1 MKSRRR
7 SLLAAAA
14 VLLTGGGLRLGIEQ
28 AMTEDFR
35 AQGLL
40 SEPLEIGMREKLG
53 QNSSAV
59 ALAGLRTLVATF
71 THLKVTESFSYQKWP
86 ELEKAINT
94 TVQLAPRGT
103 YYWDIGGW
111 HIGINA
117 SAWYRHE
124 SGLPPLRARA
134 EARRWVEKGRE
145 FFERGLRNNPDDWRL
160 AAALGNLCSD
170 PYRFPDDSRAAAAY
184 ARAVATGQAPLYVR
198 RARLIADARAAEDPA
213 GTLAEIHGLLAEQAN
228 RVPTLLCLAY
238 ALECRLQPP
247 ADPAARALE
256 IFGSE
261 EKALRNLGGYFLN
274 LHERLPMNGVE
285 TAVRLLEHRR
295 QIPPEDPRS
304 FIFKREQLPA
314 DPAPFR

>member
-1 MKSRRR
+1 MSPRRR
-7 SLLAAAA
+7 PLLAAAF
-14 VLLTGGGLRLGIEQ
+14 VLLASGGLRLGFEEGL
-28 AMTEDFR
+28 TESFR
-35 AQGLL
+35 RDGLL
-40 SEPLEIGMREKLG
+40 DRPLEIGLREKIG

-71 THLKVTESFSYQKWP
+71 THLQATDDFYATRWTD
-86 ELEKAINT
+86 LAKAMDT
-94 TVQLAPRGT
+94 TVQLAPRAS

-198 RARLIADARAAEDPA
+198 RARLIADARASEDPA
-213 GTLAEIHGLLAEQAN
+213 GTLAEIHGLLAEQVN

-247 ADPAARALE
+247 ADPVARALE
-256 IFGSE
+256 IFGGE

>member
-1 MKSRRR
+1 MKPRCRPLFAAAFV
-7 SLLAAAA
+7 LLAA
-14 VLLTGGGLRLGIEQ
+14 GGLRLGFEQ
-28 AMTEDFR
+28 ALTESFR
-35 AQGLL
+35 RDGLL
-40 SEPLEIGMREKLG
+40 DRPLEIGLREKIG

-71 THLKVTESFSYQKWP
+71 THLQATDDFYATRWTD
-86 ELEKAINT
+86 LAKAMDT
-94 TVQLAPRGT
+94 TVQLAPRAS

-184 ARAVATGQAPLYVR
+184 AQAVSTGKAPLHVH
-198 RARLIADARAAEDPA
+198 RARLIADARTAGDPA
-213 GTLAEIHGLLAEQAN
+213 KTLNEIHHLLAEPRN

-247 ADPAARALE
+247 ADPTARALE
-256 IFGSE
+256 IFGNE

-274 LHERLPMNGVE
+274 VHERLPMNGVE
-285 TAVRLLEHRR
+285 TAVRMLEHRLR
-295 QIPPEDPRS
+295 IPADDSRS
-304 FIFKREQLPA
+304 FIFKRDQLPPRP
-314 DPAPFR
+314 DELR

>member
-1 MKSRRR
+1 MKPRLRPTLAAALV
-7 SLLAAAA
+7 LLAA
-14 VLLTGGGLRLGIEQ
+14 GGLRLGFEQ
-28 AMTEDFR
+28 RLTESFR
-35 AQGLL
+35 RDGLL
-40 SEPLEIGMREKLG
+40 DRPLEIGLREKIG

-71 THLKVTESFSYQKWP
+71 THLQATDDFYATRWTD
-86 ELEKAINT
+86 LAKAMDT
-94 TVQLAPRGT
+94 TVQLAPRAS

-145 FFERGLRNNPDDWRL
+145 FFERGIRNNPDDWRL
-160 AAALGNLCSD
+160 SAALGNLCSD
-170 PYRFPDDSRAAAAY
+170 PYRFPDDDRAAAAY
-184 ARAVATGQAPLYVR
+184 ARAVATGQAPLYVQ
-198 RARLIADARAAEDPA
+198 RARLIADARAAKDPA
-213 GTLAEIHGLLAEQAN
+213 KTLAEIRQLLTHPPN

-247 ADPAARALE
+247 ADPTARALE
-256 IFGSE
+256 IFGNE

-274 LHERLPMNGVE
+274 VHERLPMHGVE
-285 TAVRLLEHRR
+285 TAVRVLEHRR
-295 QIPPEDPRS
+295 DIAPDDPRS
-304 FIFKREQLPA
+304 FIFKRDQLPPRP
-314 DPAPFR
+314 DELR

>member
-1 MKSRRR
+1 MMARPRP
-7 SLLAAAA
+7 LLAAAI
-14 VLLTGGGLRLGIEQ
+14 VLLATGGLRLGFEERL
-28 AMTEDFR
+28 TESFR
-35 AQGLL
+35 RDGLL
-40 SEPLEIGMREKLG
+40 DRPLDIGLREKIG

-71 THLKVTESFSYQKWP
+71 THLQATDDFYATRWTD
-86 ELEKAINT
+86 LAKAMDA
-94 TVQLAPRGT
+94 TVQLAPRAS

-111 HIGINA
+111 HIGVNA

-145 FFERGLRNNPDDWRL
+145 FFERGIRNNPDDWRL

-184 ARAVATGQAPLYVR
+184 ARAIATGRAPLYVQ
-198 RARLIADARAAEDPA
+198 RASLIADSRAAEDPA
-213 GTLAEIHGLLAEQAN
+213 KTLAEIRDLLAEPVN

-238 ALECRLQPP
+238 ALDQRLSP
-247 ADPAARALE
+247 AGNPSSRVLE

-274 LHERLPMNGVE
+274 VHDRLPMDGVE
-285 TAVRLLEHRR
+285 TAVRVLEQRLH
-295 QIPPEDPRS
+295 IAPNDPRS
-304 FIFKREQLPA
+304 FIFKRDQLPPRP
-314 DPAPFR
+314 DTLR